1 VVNGCLALKCGEVR
15 AFLSQVGDRQEPI
28 AVIPPVDVDYLSA
41 NGYVERTTKEDRD
54 KGLAEVT
61 RISQMIGQANA
72 ERAEAGQVEGVLKQD
87 EKKEHSFVFHFEKEE
102 AKEQLRE
109 KIATEETALSKDE
122 AELAQMDAAVN
133 ALIEEKS
140 RIDRMAAY
148 DGGYVSLTGLGT
160 VVLNDLNVRN
170 YRVSDEEFPEFALE
184 TKATYAELRTI
195 ADRASSY
202 ALLIKRLVRDIEKVV
217 DYTGRD
223 AGELTQEVAEATSLM
238 WATAIGLAK
247 LRGDTEQLGQR
258 FTQAVN
264 GVWTLDSTTPNKLM
278 AAEIMTA
285 LTGQDVSALE
295 SDLKNL
301 EKEVRRQGV
310 PKELSAGVAA
320 AIMAGRRFD
329 GTYPMDRFAQFRQ
342 MTKSYEAAAILAAM
356 NVPFDGLNAKFQ
368 GFRSTFTSWGYMTS
382 EDTEVASAFLA
393 IGELEVNEVEE
404 KLKYI
409 ELQLRNYLEYPLVAA
424 AILASIPV
432 FEAHEALDLME
443 KAVTL
448 LSGYVSGL
456 ERSVLVALA
465 VRMIHGVRNELVK
478 QIDPTATITSTPV
491 QFTYAPHPGLFV
503 WFRPVIIAHSSY
515 HATFSGMGG
524 FHPAHSHG
532 IGGFAG

>member
-1 VVNGCLALKCGEVR
+1 MKCSEVR
-15 AFLSQVGDRQEPI
+15 AFLSQVSDRQEPI
-28 AVIPPVDVDYLSA
+28 VAIPPTDLEYLSA
-41 NGYVERTTKEDRD
+41 NGYVELTTKEDHD
-54 KGLAEVT
+54 KGLDEVT
-61 RISQMIGQANA
+61 KISQMVDQA
-72 ERAEAGQVEGVLKQD
+72 RAKRDEAGQVEGALKQD
-87 EKKEHSFVFHFEKEE
+87 EEKEHSFTFHFEKAEE
-102 AKEQLRE
+102 KEQLRE
-109 KIATEETALSKDE
+109 KVATEETALSKEE
-122 AELAQMDAAVN
+122 AELNEMDATVN

-140 RIDRMAAY
+140 RIDRMATY

-170 YRVSDEEFPEFALE
+170 YRVSDEEFPEFASE
-184 TKATYAELRTI
+184 IKATYAELRTI
-195 ADRASSY
+195 AERASSY
-202 ALLIKRLVRDIEKVV
+202 AFLIKRLVPDIEMVV
-217 DYTGRD
+217 DYSGPD
-223 AGELTQEVAEATSLM
+223 AGELSQEAAEATSLM
-238 WATAIGLAK
+238 WGTAIGLAK
-247 LRGDTEQLGQR
+247 LRGDSEQLGER

-285 LTGQDVSALE
+285 LTGQDLTTLE

-301 EKEVRRQGV
+301 EKEMREQSV

-320 AIMAGRRFD
+320 AIMAGRKFD
-329 GTYPMDRFAQFRQ
+329 GTYPTDRFAQFRQ
-342 MTKSYEAAAILAAM
+342 VTKSYEAAAILAVM

-382 EDTEVASAFLA
+382 EDTEIASAFLA
-393 IGELEVNEVEE
+393 IGELEVSEVEE

-448 LSGYVSGL
+448 LTAYLSGQ

-465 VRMIHGVRNELVK
+465 VRIIHGVRNELVK
-478 QIDPTATITSTPV
+478 QIDPTATITPTPI
-491 QFTYAPHPGLFV
+491 QFTYAPHPGVFV